1 MKDITRHSKVK
12 PSIKVIAPNHSI
24 IYTAYGTYFT
34 SYNSVIVFLPK
45 DESTIYLGEDWKSST
60 TTSKHRRSFI
70 DYTTKEL
77 DAMLLTGKAK
87 ML

>member
-1 MKDITRHSKVK
+1 MKDITRHNKVK
-12 PSIKVIAPNHSI
+12 PSISVMAPNHSI
-24 IYTAYGTYFT
+24 IYTEYGKYFT
-34 SYNSVIVFLPK
+34 SYDSVIVFLPY

-60 TTSKHRRSFI
+60 TTSKHRRNFI
-70 DYTTKEL
+70 NYTTAEL

>member
-34 SYNSVIVFLPK
+34 SYNSVIVFLPY
-45 DESTIYLGEDWKSST
+45 DESTIYLGKKWKCSA
-60 TTSKHRRSFI
+60 TTSKHRRNFI
-70 DYTTKEL
+70 SYSTAEL

>member
-1 MKDITRHSKVK
+1 MKDITRHNKVN
-12 PSIKVIAPNHSI
+12 PSISVIAPNHSI
-24 IYTAYGTYFT
+24 IYTKYGRYFT
-34 SYNSVIVFLPK
+34 SYDSVIVFLPK
-45 DESTIYLGEDWKSST
+45 DEPIIYLGEDWKCSP

-70 DYTTKEL
+70 PYSTAEL